1 MWTTFKVFIEFVTI
15 LLLFYVLVF
24 WPCGMWNLRILVPL
38 QGVRPTCPCIGR
50 QSLNHKTAREVPL
63 LKSEIFISTLL
74 CLVAQSCLTLCNP
87 VDCSL
92 PGSSVHGVLQ
102 ARILEWVPMP
112 SSRGSSQPR
121 DGTCSSC
128 SSCFSRWILY
138 HCATWEAHVHPGGI
152 IIFFDLQRK
161 ELRLRLKA
169 RHLS

>member
-92 PGSSVHGVLQ
+92 PGSSVHGISQ
-102 ARILEWVPMP
+102 ARILEWGAI
-112 SSRGSSQPR
+112 SFSRGSSRPR
-121 DGTCSSC
+121 DETQV
-128 SSCFSRWILY
+128 SRIIGRRFTVW
-138 HCATWEAHVHPGGI
+138 ATRETSAHYQRVNNNA
-152 IIFFDLQRK
+152 DLGWAWWYQ
-161 ELRLRLKA
+161 
-169 RHLS
+169 